1 LKKTI
6 DGFDARTLESVSFE
20 AKNRG
25 PNENKGDKFPFAARG
40 EGTGALLKITK
51 TY

>member
-1 LKKTI
+1 MRERWKAFLL
-6 DGFDARTLESVSFE
+6 RR
-20 AKNRG
+20 KNRG

-40 EGTGALLKITK
+40 EGTGALQKITK